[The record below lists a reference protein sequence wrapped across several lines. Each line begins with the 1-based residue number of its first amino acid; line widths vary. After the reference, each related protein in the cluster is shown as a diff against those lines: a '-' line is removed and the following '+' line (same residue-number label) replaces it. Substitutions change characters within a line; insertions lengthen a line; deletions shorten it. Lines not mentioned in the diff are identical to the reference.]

1 MFISFA
7 TVYFV
12 QSFGLVY
19 NSSFTAMLNVLIYF
33 VNVVLIEF
41 LSPFNEERLL

>member
-19 NSSFTAMLNVLIYF
+19 NCSFITMLNVLIYF